1 MTTKRAPK
9 PLSKIEKFYIENTC
23 SDKTVEDLCKE
34 ISKSKQLVQDYY
46 QECLTKKQTESK
58 MTADKLMNVNSKQG
72 YAIMS
77 KEASEF
83 GEQNRTAR
91 EVKTPSHIHKIKPDK

>member
-1 MTTKRAPK
+1 MSKRG
-9 PLSKIEKFYIENTC
+9 PLSKIEKFYIENNCRASTL
-23 SDKTVEDLCKE
+23 EDLCKE
-34 ISKSKQLVQDYY
+34 IKKSKQLVEKYY
-46 QECLTKKQTESK
+46 KECVDKQQSEDK
-58 MTADKLMNVNSKQG
+58 ITADKLMNVNSKQG

-77 KEASEF
+77 REASEF